1 MGETSRLKRITRN
14 TLVLFL
20 RISVLTFVN
29 LYAVRLLLR
38 GLGQCDFGIYNAVA
52 GVVTLSACLLPVLSQ
67 AIQRFYSYLSGKGES
82 EKLVIVFSTSINVVA
97 GLCTVLFV
105 LFETV
110 GTWGLNTY
118 MTIPADRIGAANI
131 VFQFALLSF
140 FFTLFQ
146 LPYTAAIYAH
156 EEMGAYAAISCLDCL
171 LKLAAAFIIGLT
183 STDKLVVYAACLAAI
198 SLIIFSI
205 YRLYAKHNYQECKY
219 KLVKN
224 WGEYKGLLSFT
235 GWSMLGSMAGVGLI
249 QGSAILLNIFFG
261 PLANAAFAIATSI
274 YNAFLS
280 LGNSIVLA
288 FRAPMIKAYASG
300 ENQLLDIMFGISNKC
315 IMYLLAAIAIPLFIE
330 MQEVLSLWVGNTTS
344 DMVTFARLMLIY
356 TIGLSLNS
364 PITTI
369 IQASGRIKYY
379 YICTDSM
386 TLMHLPIAYL
396 LLKLG
401 APSYGV
407 LLSMIGV
414 VVIAHAIRI
423 IMLHKSHSS
432 FDLQNYCFG
441 FLLRGII
448 LLCISTG
455 TSYSISTGISTGIL
469 RLIVVLFSSPAITI
483 ALLVTLGTNKHE
495 RQQLSALAMKFI
507 RRKH

>member
-1 MGETSRLKRITRN
+1 M
-14 TLVLFL
+14 
-20 RISVLTFVN
+20 
-29 LYAVRLLLR
+29 
-38 GLGQCDFGIYNAVA
+38 
-52 GVVTLSACLLPVLSQ
+52 
-67 AIQRFYSYLSGKGES
+67 
-82 EKLVIVFSTSINVVA
+82 
-97 GLCTVLFV
+97 
-105 LFETV
+105 
-110 GTWGLNTY
+110 
-118 MTIPADRIGAANI
+118 
-131 VFQFALLSF
+131 
-140 FFTLFQ
+140 
-146 LPYTAAIYAH
+146 
-156 EEMGAYAAISCLDCL
+156 
-171 LKLAAAFIIGLT
+171 
-183 STDKLVVYAACLAAI
+183 
-198 SLIIFSI
+198 
-205 YRLYAKHNYQECKY
+205 
-219 KLVKN
+219 VKN
-224 WGEYKGLLSFT
+224 WDEYKGLLSFT

-300 ENQLLDIMFGISNKC
+300 ENQSLDTMFGISNKC
-315 IMYLLAAIAIPLFIE
+315 ILYLLAAIAIPLFIE
-330 MQEVLSLWVGNTTS
+330 MQEVLLLWVGNTTS
-344 DMVTFARLMLIY
+344 EMVTFARLMLIY

-407 LLSMIGV
+407 LLSMVGV
-414 VVIAHAIRI
+414 IVIAHAIRV
-423 IMLHKSHSS
+423 IMLHKSRSS
-432 FDLQNYCFG
+432 FDLRNYCFG
-441 FLLRGII
+441 FLLRGMI
-448 LLCISTG
+448 LLCISSG
-455 TSYSISTGISTGIL
+455 ASYFISTGISTDIL
-469 RLIVVLFSSPAITI
+469 RLIVVLLSSPAITI

-507 RRKH
+507 KRKH

>member
-1 MGETSRLKRITRN
+1 MGETSRLKRITKN

-20 RISVLTFVN
+20 RILVLTFVN

-38 GLGQCDFGIYNAVA
+38 GLGPCDYGIYNAVA

-82 EKLVIVFSTSINVVA
+82 EKLVIVFSTSVNVVV
-97 GLCTVLFV
+97 GLCVVLFV
-105 LFETV
+105 LFESI

-118 MTIPADRIGAANI
+118 MTIPGDRIEAANI
-131 VFQFALLSF
+131 VFQFALFSF
-140 FFTLFQ
+140 LLTLLQ

-156 EEMGAYAAISCLDCL
+156 EEMGAYAAISCFDCL
-171 LKLAAAFIIGLT
+171 LKLTAAFIIGLT
-183 STDKLVVYAACLAAI
+183 SADKLVVYAACLTATA
-198 SLIIFSI
+198 LIIFST
-205 YRLYAKHNYQECKY
+205 YRYYAKHYYPECKY

-224 WGEYKGLLSFT
+224 WADYKGLLSFT
-235 GWSMLGSMAGVGLI
+235 GWSMLGSLAGVGLI

-300 ENQLLDIMFGISNKC
+300 EKKSLDTMFGISNKC
-315 IMYLLAAIAIPLFIE
+315 ILYLLAAIAIPLFIE
-330 MQEVLSLWVGNTTS
+330 MQEVLLLWVGNTTTE
-344 DMVTFARLMLIY
+344 MVTFARLILIY

-401 APSYGV
+401 SPSYGV
-407 LLSMIGV
+407 LLSMVGV
-414 VVIAHAIRI
+414 IIIAHAVRI
-423 IMLHKSHSS
+423 IMLRKSHSS
-432 FDLQNYCFG
+432 FDMRSYCLG
-441 FLLRGII
+441 FLLRGVA
-448 LLCISTG
+448 LLSVSYLASRMISL
-455 TSYSISTGISTGIL
+455 YISGDIM
-469 RLIVVLFSSPAITI
+469 RLIVVFISSPVITF
-483 ALLVTLGTNKHE
+483 ALLASLGTNKHE
-495 RQQLSALAMKFI
+495 RQQLSALAIKFI
-507 RRKH
+507 RSKH

>member
-1 MGETSRLKRITRN
+1 
-14 TLVLFL
+14 
-20 RISVLTFVN
+20 
-29 LYAVRLLLR
+29 
-38 GLGQCDFGIYNAVA
+38 
-52 GVVTLSACLLPVLSQ
+52 
-67 AIQRFYSYLSGKGES
+67 
-82 EKLVIVFSTSINVVA
+82 
-97 GLCTVLFV
+97 
-105 LFETV
+105 
-110 GTWGLNTY
+110 
-118 MTIPADRIGAANI
+118 
-131 VFQFALLSF
+131 
-140 FFTLFQ
+140 
-146 LPYTAAIYAH
+146 
-156 EEMGAYAAISCLDCL
+156 MGAYAAISCLDCL
-171 LKLAAAFIIGLT
+171 LKLVAAFIIGLT
-183 STDKLVVYAACLAAI
+183 SADKLVVYAACLAAS

-205 YRLYAKHNYQECKY
+205 YRSYAKHNYQECKY

-261 PLANAAFAIATSI
+261 PLANAAFAIASSI

-300 ENQLLDIMFGISNKC
+300 ENQMLDTMFGISNKC
-315 IMYLLAAIAIPLFIE
+315 ILYLLAAIAIPLFIE

-369 IQASGRIKYY
+369 MQASGRIKYY

-401 APSYGV
+401 APPYGV

-414 VVIAHAIRI
+414 IVIAHAIRI

-432 FDLQNYCFG
+432 FDLHNYCFG

-448 LLCISTG
+448 LLFISG
-455 TSYSISTGISTGIL
+455 GASYFVSTGISTGIL

-495 RQQLSALAMKFI
+495 RQQLSALVMKFI

>member
-1 MGETSRLKRITRN
+1 MGETSRLKRITKN

-20 RISVLTFVN
+20 RILVLTFVN

-38 GLGQCDFGIYNAVA
+38 GLGPCDYGIYNAVA

-82 EKLVIVFSTSINVVA
+82 EKLVIVFSTSVNVVA
-97 GLCTVLFV
+97 GLCAVLLI
-105 LFETV
+105 LFESI
-110 GTWGLNTY
+110 GAWGLNTY
-118 MTIPADRIGAANI
+118 MTIPADRIDVANI

-140 FFTLFQ
+140 LFTLLQ

-171 LKLAAAFIIGLT
+171 LKLTAAFIVGLT
-183 STDKLVVYAACLAAI
+183 STDKLVIYAVCLTVTSI
-198 SLIIFSI
+198 IIFGI
-205 YRLYAKHNYQECKY
+205 YRSYAKHYYPECKY

-224 WGEYKGLLSFT
+224 WSEYKGLLSFT
-235 GWSMLGSMAGVGLI
+235 AWSMLGSMAGVGLI

-300 ENQLLDIMFGISNKC
+300 EHQSLNTMFGISNKC
-315 IMYLLAAIAIPLFIE
+315 ILYLLAAIAIPLFIE
-330 MQEVLSLWVGNTTS
+330 MREVLSLWVGSATS
-344 DMVTFARLMLIY
+344 EMITFARLMLIY

-369 IQASGRIKYY
+369 IQASGRIKFY

-396 LLKLG
+396 SLKLG

-407 LLSMIGV
+407 LLSMVGV
-414 VVIAHAIRI
+414 ITVAHIIRI
-423 IMLHKSHSS
+423 FMLQRLHSS
-432 FDLQNYCFG
+432 FDMFNYCFG

-448 LLCISTG
+448 LLCLNSVASYFISTG
-455 TSYSISTGISTGIL
+455 FTVGIT
-469 RLIVVLFSSPAITI
+469 RLIVVLISSPAITI

-507 RRKH
+507 RRRH